1 MIRSVL
7 HSATK
12 SVATHILTTDLNLS
26 LTKFRQFSNMQSNN
40 FAVRQLFDRESCT
53 YSYLLID
60 KPSKEAVLIDPVI
73 ELAERDAALVKQLD
87 LNLKFVM
94 NTHVHA
100 DHITGTGRLKKL
112 LGGCQSALSEKSGGQ
127 ADILLK
133 DGDRIQFGGHSLEV
147 AETPGH
153 TEGCITYIDTANTRA
168 FTGDAL
174 LIRGCGRTDF
184 QGGSPEFLYRNVW
197 SRILSLPD
205 HFSLYPAH
213 DYKGMMVT
221 TVGEEKLHNPRL
233 TKSEEEFVKIM
244 QGLGLPY
251 PKKIDESLPAN
262 MECGL
267 FQLPERMKDW
277 V

>member
-1 MIRSVL
+1 MI
-7 HSATK
+7 
-12 SVATHILTTDLNLS
+12 
-26 LTKFRQFSNMQSNN
+26 F
-40 FAVRQLFDRESCT
+40 RQLFDSESST
-53 YSYLLID
+53 YTYLLGD
-60 KPSKEAVLIDPVI
+60 PDTKEALLIDPVI
-73 ELAERDAALVKQLD
+73 EKSERDAKLVRELG
-87 LNLKFVM
+87 LSLKYVM

-112 LGGCQSALSEKSGGQ
+112 LPGCQSVLSARSGGK
-127 ADILLK
+127 ADLLVK
-133 DGDRIQFGGHSLEV
+133 DGDRIQFGSSSLLV

-153 TEGCITYIDTANTRA
+153 TAGCVTYIDNNNSRA

-184 QGGSPEFLYRNVW
+184 QGGSAETLYRSVW

-205 HFSLYPAH
+205 SFCLYPAH

-233 TKSEEEFVKIM
+233 TKNLEEYVKIM
-244 QGLGLPY
+244 EGLGLAY
-251 PKKIDESLPAN
+251 PKKIDESMPAN

-267 FQLPERMKDW
+267 FELPERMKDW

>member
-1 MIRSVL
+1 MI
-7 HSATK
+7 
-12 SVATHILTTDLNLS
+12 
-26 LTKFRQFSNMQSNN
+26 F
-40 FAVRQLFDRESCT
+40 RQLFDSESST
-53 YSYLLID
+53 YTYLLGD
-60 KPSKEAVLIDPVI
+60 SQTKEAVIIDPVI
-73 ELAERDAALVKQLD
+73 EKSERDAKLVLE
-87 LNLKFVM
+87 LGLVLKYVM

-112 LGGCQSALSEKSGGQ
+112 LPGCQSVLSSKSGGK
-127 ADILLK
+127 ADVLVK
-133 DGDRIQFGGHSLEV
+133 DGDRVQFGGSSLLV

-153 TEGCITYIDTANTRA
+153 TAGCITYIDNNNSRA

-184 QGGSPEFLYRNVW
+184 QGGSAQTLYKSVW

-205 HFSLYPAH
+205 NFCLYPAH
-213 DYKGMMVT
+213 DYKGMMFT

-233 TKSEEEFVKIM
+233 TKSLEEYVKIM
-244 QGLGLPY
+244 EGLGLAY
-251 PKKIDESLPAN
+251 PKKIDESMPAN